1 MQAWIGYKEYNTL
14 YTVVDFDVKAAVI
27 YKFKPLWLIKHL
39 FQSAIL
45 WYSEFFLGGSHN
57 DKVNKVLKSTCIQL

>member
-14 YTVVDFDVKAAVI
+14 YTVVDFDVNWVLVKAAVI

-45 WYSEFFLGGSHN
+45 WYSDFVWG
-57 DKVNKVLKSTCIQL
+57 VT

>member
-14 YTVVDFDVKAAVI
+14 YNVVDFDVNWVLVKAAVI
-27 YKFKPLWLIKHL
+27 YKFKPIWLIKHL

-45 WYSEFFLGGSHN
+45 WYSEFFFGG
-57 DKVNKVLKSTCIQL
+57 VT